1 LCHLN
6 IKPVSSQEAYSIYH
20 VGIILLYGIMINGKT
35 GIHMGLSKNGVPC
48 SIHLLISIFPIKV
61 TMCWVPDF
69 QTHPYVDLKNLGCYG
84 FMDIG

>member
-1 LCHLN
+1 
-6 IKPVSSQEAYSIYH
+6 
-20 VGIILLYGIMINGKT
+20 
-35 GIHMGLSKNGVPC
+35 MGLSKNGVPC